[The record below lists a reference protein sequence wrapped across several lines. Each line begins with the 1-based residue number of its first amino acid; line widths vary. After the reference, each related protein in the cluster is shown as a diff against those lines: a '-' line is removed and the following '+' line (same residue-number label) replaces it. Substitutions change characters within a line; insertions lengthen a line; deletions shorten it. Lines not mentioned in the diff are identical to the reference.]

1 MQAVLHNILVVAV
14 IFILIMSAYLFIF
27 QGSKRVLGKYPLG
40 MFTFTSL
47 LFTAGLDSGLVM
59 LPLTEFPTYQT
70 EADYAFSNP
79 AAIEFGFWGFLVWT
93 FYFLT
98 AYYFLRI
105 EPKIK
110 LFEVPFFKYV
120 NNFVTIAT
128 CAFTAYLF
136 LGNLPTYIEGITDM
150 QAWLLVSFVVLTAVL
165 TSTEIR
171 FIKVLSVGSSWLFA
185 SLIFGMWFDS
195 GMGVSGFLKNLGLV
209 GDYFPN
215 IAKFTTP
222 INDYHEFYLMWWF
235 SWSIMI
241 GQFMAKF
248 AGNMTTRALLISMLV
263 IPSIQLAVWFA
274 VLYGYFSSA
283 TEVAVFWKTCM
294 VVVGVIYVVNSLDSL
309 TRLYTDN
316 LNWTTKRLGTPQYI
330 VLNLVIMMGLVALY
344 KFQPDLMQIQYVGM
358 VVIFLYVAAM
368 VRMVMKREALMTPH
382 SADKNAPLMLNQLD
396 LN

>member
-1 MQAVLHNILVVAV
+1 MLASFLHNTLVVAV
-14 IFILIMSAYLFIF
+14 LFILLMTAYLFIF
-27 QGSKRVLGKYPLG
+27 QGSKRVQGKYPLG
-40 MFTFTSL
+40 VFTFTSL

-70 EADYAFSNP
+70 EPAFSFTNP

-110 LFEVPFFKYV
+110 LFDVPFFKFV

-136 LGNLPTYIEGITDM
+136 LGNLPTYIKDITNF
-150 QAWLLVSFVVLTAVL
+150 QAWLLVTFVVLTAVC

-185 SLIFGMWFDS
+185 SLIFGMWLDS
-195 GMGVSGFLKNLGLV
+195 KMGATGFFKNLALV

-215 IAKFTTP
+215 ITKFVTP

-248 AGNMTTRALLISMLV
+248 AGNMSTRTLLVSMLV

-274 VLYGYFSSA
+274 VIYGYYSSA
-283 TEVAVFWKTCM
+283 TEVATFWKTCM
-294 VVVGVIYVVNSLDSL
+294 VVVGIIYVVNSLDSL

-316 LNWTTKRLGTPQYI
+316 LNWTTKRLGKMKYI
-330 VLNLVIMMGLVALY
+330 VMNLAIMMGLVALY
-344 KFQPDLMQIQYVGM
+344 KFQPNLMQIQYVGM
-358 VVIFLYVAAM
+358 VVIFLYVAALI
-368 VRMVMKREALMTPH
+368 RMWMKRDALMTPH
-382 SADKNAPLMLNQLD
+382 SVDKNAPLILQVE
-396 LN
+396 